1 MNKSIVEIQGFKKLN
16 SKINQLSDKIKKREM
31 LKILR
36 IASKPTIQAARAAA
50 PVSEKIHKRYGK
62 KGQSQV
68 LAIYSP
74 GNLKKSIG
82 NILGKKGF
90 GKNNAVIYV
99 GPRSKGKKY
108 DGYYG
113 AFLEYGTVN
122 MKPQPFMGPAYN
134 KTKGQVTAD
143 AENKTI
149 KLIQKKI
156 NQLSN

>member
-74 GNLKKSIG
+74 GNLKKSID
-82 NILGKKGF
+82 F
-90 GKNNAVIYV
+90 S
-99 GPRSKGKKY
+99 SKHT
-108 DGYYG
+108 
-113 AFLEYGTVN
+113 LR
-122 MKPQPFMGPAYN
+122 
-134 KTKGQVTAD
+134 
-143 AENKTI
+143 
-149 KLIQKKI
+149 QKW
-156 NQLSN
+156 